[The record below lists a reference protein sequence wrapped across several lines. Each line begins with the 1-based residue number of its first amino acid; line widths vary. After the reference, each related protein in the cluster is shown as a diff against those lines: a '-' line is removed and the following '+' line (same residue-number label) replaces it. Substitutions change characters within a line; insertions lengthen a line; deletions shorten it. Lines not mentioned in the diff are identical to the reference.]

1 MMDEPKN
8 PLLSPSLSRRNFVA
22 GGSAGL
28 AAVALSS
35 IATAQTTAQQSVE
48 APPFKVVSDPGP
60 DNLPLLKENPS
71 SNNPP
76 ATDHGDTGA
85 IWYSFNLAHRRETAG
100 GWTHQ
105 VTQREIPN
113 SKDVAGVNMRLAA
126 GAYRELHWHTA
137 AEWSLMLDGTARI
150 SVLRPDGSVFLDDVK
165 RGDLWYFPP
174 GYPHSIQGL
183 GKDGCE
189 FLLIFDEGNFSED
202 DTFLLSDW
210 IRHTPPD
217 MLQKNMKLGPQDIAK
232 FPKDDLYIFPGEEPG
247 ALATDKASVG
257 GESSLSTTSF
267 SFHMMDMEPTISGPG
282 GNVRIVD
289 SGNFPPSVTIASALV
304 TLHPGAMRELHW
316 HPTGSEWQFYMSG
329 RGRMTVFVSPG
340 NARTMDFN
348 PNDVGF
354 VPTMAGHYIE
364 NTGDTDLVFLEILR
378 TDRYA
383 DFSLNNWLRHL
394 PPEMVAAHLN
404 ISQAAVKQIPSK
416 KRVVIS

>member
-1 MMDEPKN
+1 MKN
-8 PLLSPSLSRRNFVA
+8 QNDDQGFRASLTRRNFVA

-28 AAVALSS
+28 AAAALGS
-35 IATAQTTAQQSVE
+35 IAAAQSATPQT
-48 APPFKVVSDPGP
+48 FKRVSDPGQ
-60 DNLPLLKENPS
+60 NNIPLLKENPS

-85 IWYSFNLAHRRETAG
+85 IWYSFDLAHRRQTAG

-105 VTQREIPN
+105 VTQRELPN
-113 SKDVAGVNMRLAA
+113 STDVAGVNMRLAA
-126 GAYRELHWHTA
+126 GGFRELHWHTA
-137 AEWSLMLDGTARI
+137 AEWAMMLYGSARI

-174 GYPHSIQGL
+174 GFPHSIQGL

-189 FLLIFDEGNFSED
+189 FLLVFDQGKFSEE

-210 IRHTPPD
+210 VRHTPPD
-217 MLQKNMKLGPQDIAK
+217 VLQKNMKLDAQTLSR
-232 FPKDDLYIFPGEEPG
+232 FPKEDLYIFPSTEPG
-247 ALATDKASVG
+247 SLAADKASVG
-257 GESSLSTTSF
+257 GESSLSTTRF
-267 SFHMMDMEPTISGPG
+267 SFPLMEMEPTISGPG

-289 SGNFPPSVTIASALV
+289 SRNFPPSTTIAAALV

-316 HPTGSEWQFYMSG
+316 HPTGSEWQFYLEG
-329 RGRMTVFVSPG
+329 QARMTVFVSPS
-340 NARTMDFN
+340 NARTMDFH

-354 VPTMAGHYIE
+354 VPSMAGHYIE

-378 TDRYA
+378 TNQYA

-404 ISQAAVKQIPSK
+404 ITPAAIKQIPSK
-416 KRVVIS
+416 KLVVIS